1 MKQQAHD
8 SAAKTSDTGWVYFDF
23 HGLVRMRVAKSAR
36 SLANLKDMMRPF
48 IVDEVSGYE
57 LTVDDEPISTAEP
70 SHFEDHL
77 RYTDNAVTMLG
88 PGVQIADLEDGMR
101 ISGTRELLTTVLPVL
116 DWLMVQ
122 RGAGMIHA
130 ATFAYKGHGVFMPA
144 WGGVGKTSTIA
155 KLSKYDDVAFMGDDW
170 GFITQAGMM
179 LGYAKPMFIKP
190 HHKPIYPH
198 LFKRSRKPLVP
209 KALTKYVG
217 SVSTLFHPM
226 VTKYPRIAAFT
237 RKWSP
242 EHMMVAPTEAL
253 PSTEI
258 ATSATLAVSVFV
270 ERHDGA
276 HSEFTTVSEDWLVTR
291 MVGNFHAELS
301 GPSRD
306 VITAL
311 GATGLIPIEKL
322 FDRKAQI
329 FSKAIA
335 GKPAYLLR
343 VPAAWSADR
352 ASDDI
357 VTYLFKALEESGVTV

>member
-1 MKQQAHD
+1 MTD
-8 SAAKTSDTGWVYFDF
+8 RSIERAAKAGGTEWEYFDF
-23 HGLVRMRVAKSAR
+23 HGLVRMRVAKAAR
-36 SLANLKDMMRPF
+36 SLPYLRDMMRPF

-57 LTVDDEPISTAEP
+57 ITVDDAPAPMAEP

-77 RYTDNAVTMLG
+77 RYTDNAVAMLG
-88 PGVQIADLEDGMR
+88 PEVQVAELEDGIR

-116 DWLMVQ
+116 DWLMIQ

-170 GFITQAGMM
+170 GFVSEAGMM
-179 LGYAKPMFIKP
+179 LGYAKPMFMKP

-198 LFKRSRKPLVP
+198 VFKAGRKPLVP
-209 KALTKYVG
+209 RSLTRYVG
-217 SVSTLFHPM
+217 SVSTIFHPM
-226 VTKYPRIAAFT
+226 VTKYPRLAAFT

-242 EHMMVAPTEAL
+242 EHMMVTPAEAL

-258 ATSATLAVSVFV
+258 ATSAPLTVSVFV
-270 ERHDGA
+270 ERHDGTK
-276 HSEFTTVSEDWLVTR
+276 SEFTPVTEDWLVSR
-291 MVGNFHAELS
+291 MVGNFYAELS
-301 GPSRD
+301 GPSRE

-311 GATGLIPIEKL
+311 GATGFMPIEKL
-322 FDRKAQI
+322 FDRKAQV
-329 FSKAIA
+329 FSKAVTD
-335 GKPAYLLR
+335 KPAFLLR

-357 VTYLFKALEESGVTV
+357 VTHLFKALEAAGVTV